1 MTARTTTPATDVTT
15 DEPVD
20 WSLNTDRRAWRS
32 VIIAGLLF
40 AFAALYLSLVG
51 IVSTFQERDM
61 VEDVITLGQ
70 TLLLVTFIFAGYIGA
85 QRAPKGPL
93 NAIIGAALTGLIAG
107 ASLSIL
113 LIVGPALD
121 LRDYFPNASPDLY
134 NLISGAEFFGLEN
147 TREMWRGEAFPVT
160 FWFPAVVAM
169 AMGVVGGLLTLM
181 PRHLRNFIVLVFGA
195 IIVMGMFAS
204 IIRSPMLQHD
214 ATSGV
219 ARDLFSSSGLRM
231 PGAILVAVTVA
242 IIYGIWVVFQPRK
255 KWQSLPRETQRS
267 PLLTIP
273 LGALLLIA
281 VLLLPLGFTGFIPAV
296 IALIALYALMGLG
309 LNITL
314 GMAGLLDL
322 GFVAFFAVGAY
333 TTALLTSTGEL
344 GIAQWNLSLIHI

>member
-40 AFAALYLSLVG
+40 AFAALSLSLVG

-181 PRHLRNFIVLVFGA
+181 PRHLRNFIVLV
-195 IIVMGMFAS
+195 
-204 IIRSPMLQHD
+204 
-214 ATSGV
+214 
-219 ARDLFSSSGLRM
+219 
-231 PGAILVAVTVA
+231 
-242 IIYGIWVVFQPRK
+242 
-255 KWQSLPRETQRS
+255 
-267 PLLTIP
+267 
-273 LGALLLIA
+273 
-281 VLLLPLGFTGFIPAV
+281 
-296 IALIALYALMGLG
+296 
-309 LNITL
+309 
-314 GMAGLLDL
+314 
-322 GFVAFFAVGAY
+322 
-333 TTALLTSTGEL
+333 
-344 GIAQWNLSLIHI
+344 LSLIHISEPTRLKTRSRMPSSA